1 MQTTIY
7 VVVQPQ
13 PVASGEY
20 QINIFD
26 LPKLIAEHLERL
38 DLPGWK
44 IKEVR

>member
-7 VVVQPQ
+7 LVVQPV
-13 PVASGEY
+13 PTTSTFST
-20 QINIFD
+20 IPLFD
-26 LPKLIAEHLERL
+26 LPRLIAEHLASL